1 MEMEIYHKMH
11 SKHLILNQMVNVLGN
26 NNIIL
31 KICYLYYHFYA
42 GCVCVYSNS
51 ESFEYIRDSLEKT
64 LLSNLEKDDRLP
76 FQGLP
81 IILLYINESGI
92 GQKDLTLQEEGQSL
106 ANRYIVILKL
116 IEIINK

>member
-1 MEMEIYHKMH
+1 MEMEIYPKIH
-11 SKHLILNQMVNVLGN
+11 SKHLILNQMVNTIGN
-26 NNIIL
+26 NNTIL
-31 KICYLYYHFYA
+31 NLYNLYYYHFYA

-106 ANRYIVILKL
+106 ADRYNI
-116 IEIINK
+116 

>member
-1 MEMEIYHKMH
+1 MIII
-11 SKHLILNQMVNVLGN
+11 ILNIYN
-26 NNIIL
+26 
-31 KICYLYYHFYA
+31 LYYYISS

-81 IILLYINESGI
+81 IILLYINESSI

-106 ANRYIVILKL
+106 ADR
-116 IEIINK
+116 